1 MTNFVSRP
9 VIGIGTFMTE
19 YLENPMLLVC
29 IFSGL
34 SIGTTYMIEEP
45 TMKEKTDEEIIE
57 DEISEKSDETYKI
70 VH

>member
-19 YLENPMLLVC
+19 YLKNPMILVC

-45 TMKEKTDEEIIE
+45 KMKDKMDEEISDE
-57 DEISEKSDETYKI
+57 EISEISDEEYKM
-70 VH
+70 VN